1 MYSEVVLRNVP
12 LRYISVPQPPTPV
25 SLSEHLTNDLL
36 ARIGVNGFE
45 NPMRD
50 SKVTE
55 FKSQVYIP
63 THPKCN
69 TIYMYLDMFQSTK
82 VHLCILRYI
91 HHHHH
96 HHHHDCHNNNH
107 HQIGAGCKLKMD
119 DSGNILVKRVK
130 CNSSILDVDDHHDV
144 DCHCDH

>member
-1 MYSEVVLRNVP
+1 MSIKYMHTCIIYALYIACVCKVVLRNVP

-63 THPKCN
+63 TH
-69 TIYMYLDMFQSTK
+69 T
-82 VHLCILRYI
+82 
-91 HHHHH
+91 
-96 HHHHDCHNNNH
+96 
-107 HQIGAGCKLKMD
+107 
-119 DSGNILVKRVK
+119 
-130 CNSSILDVDDHHDV
+130 
-144 DCHCDH
+144 

>member
-1 MYSEVVLRNVP
+1 MHTYIIYVQLVYSEVVLCNVP

-69 TIYMYLDMFQSTK
+69 TIYMYLDICFNPQK
-82 VHLCILRYI
+82 CIFI
-91 HHHHH
+91 
-96 HHHHDCHNNNH
+96 
-107 HQIGAGCKLKMD
+107 
-119 DSGNILVKRVK
+119 S
-130 CNSSILDVDDHHDV
+130 
-144 DCHCDH
+144 